1 MVCKLPMHKLNR
13 YKVSIL
19 IRQTKTAIVVL
30 SLSFFRKNILIVI
43 TFLLSASANAQWRL
57 DGGVRM
63 GRSNLRFMQDEDRC
77 KSYLPMTFH
86 ASFSWGAD
94 ANAGYEF
101 KHGLGL
107 YSGALYDH
115 IRTYGALRG
124 YRDAHGVEHK
134 MPLHKHSFDFMT
146 VPLRLEYR
154 TLRNVVRPY
163 VGLGASFLVH
173 KGTNYTWDRYGR
185 GDKSDPYV
193 ALFTY
198 HKVTPTLLFG
208 LNLEYKRLIA
218 GIAVRRDLNDF
229 WEDDTQSMSSFRVR
243 QVTGKIGYRIF

>member
-1 MVCKLPMHKLNR
+1 MTHTRITFAVF
-13 YKVSIL
+13 
-19 IRQTKTAIVVL
+19 
-30 SLSFFRKNILIVI
+30 SLASFRKNIFIGVI
-43 TFLLSASANAQWRL
+43 SLYSSLANAQWRL

-101 KHGLGL
+101 KYGLGL

-124 YRDAHGVEHK
+124 YRDVHGVEHK
-134 MPLHKHSFDFMT
+134 MPLHKHSFDFVT
-146 VPLRLEYR
+146 VPLKLEYR
-154 TLRNVVRPY
+154 TLRDIVRPY

-173 KGTNYTWDRYGR
+173 KGINFTQKNMGAVILVLFV
-185 GDKSDPYV
+185 G
-193 ALFTY
+193 ALLNI
-198 HKVTPTLLFG
+198 TP
-208 LNLEYKRLIA
+208 
-218 GIAVRRDLNDF
+218 
-229 WEDDTQSMSSFRVR
+229 
-243 QVTGKIGYRIF
+243 

>member
-1 MVCKLPMHKLNR
+1 MKTTIAL
-13 YKVSIL
+13 IL
-19 IRQTKTAIVVL
+19 
-30 SLSFFRKNILIVI
+30 
-43 TFLLSASANAQWRL
+43 FLLSTSVNAQWRL
-57 DGGVRM
+57 DGGVRV
-63 GRSNLRFMQDEDRC
+63 GRSNLRFMQDEDRR

-94 ANAGYEF
+94 VNAGYEF

-107 YSGALYDH
+107 YSGTQYDH

-124 YRDAHGVEHK
+124 YRDVHGVEHK
-134 MPLHKHSFDFMT
+134 MPLHKHSFDFVT
-146 VPLRLEYR
+146 VPLKLEYR

-173 KGTNYTWDRYGR
+173 KGINFTQKTYGSGDLSSLYR
-185 GDKSDPYV
+185 GSFK
-193 ALFTY
+193 Y
-198 HKVTPTLLFG
+198 HAVTPTFLFG
-208 LNLEYKRLIA
+208 LNLEYKRFIA
-218 GIAVRRDLNDF
+218 GIVVRRDLNDF